1 MPQKFY
7 SLLLIMA
14 YAVFGT
20 ADQTGPVYLIS
31 KSQVQFRSEAPL
43 ELINAG
49 SNKLK
54 GALDPAA
61 RSFAFTIDM
70 ASFDGFNS
78 PLQKEHFTE
87 NYIES
92 KKYPKATFS
101 GRIIEEDDFTK
112 DGIYTLR
119 AKGKL
124 NIHGVERERIIK
136 GDLTVKKGVIQVKS
150 NFTVQLADHGIKIPR
165 IVYEKLA
172 SEIKITITA
181 DFTLQ

>member
-1 MPQKFY
+1 MTKRIY
-7 SLLLIMA
+7 CILLIIA
-14 YAVFGT
+14 GSGSGAAG
-20 ADQTGPVYLIS
+20 QSGGVYLIS

-49 SNKLK
+49 SGKLK
-54 GALDPAA
+54 GALDPTA
-61 RSFAFTIDM
+61 RSFAFTIEM

-112 DGIYTLR
+112 EGTYTLR

-136 GDLTVKKGVIQVKS
+136 GELTVKKGTIQLKS
-150 NFTVQLADHGIKIPR
+150 NFTVLLSDHDIKIPR

-172 SEIKITITA
+172 SEIKVTITA